1 LGISVFR
8 IPIGIRTAFYS
19 PSDML
24 PSLGEIPKKRK
35 ELGLT
40 QSRLAVSAGVS
51 QSIIAKIEAGSVDPS
66 YSVVQRLFSAL
77 ERAGVESPA
86 RRVDELISRPVVS
99 VARTQLVRDAVD
111 LMRRRGYSQLPVFEG
126 GRCVGS
132 ISEKT
137 ILDRAARGESLESV
151 LGLKVREIMDSPLPV
166 VNSDTPLD
174 LVLGLLQTNY
184 GVLVSKGENLVGILT
199 KSDILKTK
207 R

>member
-1 LGISVFR
+1 
-8 IPIGIRTAFYS
+8 
-19 PSDML
+19 ML

-35 ELGLT
+35 DLGLT

-66 YSVVQRLFSAL
+66 YSIVQRLFSAL
-77 ERAGVESPA
+77 ERAGVENPA

-111 LMRRRGYSQLPVFEG
+111 LMRRRGYSQLPVFES

-137 ILDRAARGESLESV
+137 ILDRAARGESLDSV

-166 VNSDTPLD
+166 VNSDTPFD
-174 LVLGLLQTNY
+174 LVLGLLQSNY

>member
-1 LGISVFR
+1 
-8 IPIGIRTAFYS
+8 
-19 PSDML
+19 ML

-40 QSRLAVSAGVS
+40 QSRLAVAAGVS

-77 ERAGVESPA
+77 EKAGVESPT
-86 RRVDELISRPVVS
+86 RRVEELITRPVVS
-99 VARTQLVRDAVD
+99 VSKTQFVRDAVD
-111 LMRRRGYSQLPVFEG
+111 LMRRRGFSQLPVFEA
-126 GRCVGS
+126 GRSVGS

-166 VNSDTPLD
+166 VNGDTPLD
-174 LVLGLLQTNY
+174 LVLGLLQSNY
-184 GVLVSKGENLVGILT
+184 GVLVSKGESVVGILT